1 MLSGTPLRDRQLNC
15 DAQPVARRTGIIR
28 GHAKILGETD
38 IAQLEPNMSELNE
51 VLLETLG
58 EIEFDPKALKEKYLS
73 ERDKRIR
80 DDGNDQYVEVTGD
93 YSDYIDDPYVERV
106 EREAKFDDVEIAIIG
121 GGFGGLM
128 MGGRLREAGF
138 SDIRMI
144 EQGGD
149 FGGTWYWN
157 RYPGAMCDVESYCYL
172 PMLEELNYVPKHKYS
187 FAPEILEYSKSIAR
201 HYGLYENALLQTSVT
216 SMTWDDNDEMW
227 IIETDR
233 GDRMRARYVAMA
245 NGPLSRPKL
254 PGIPGINSFKGH
266 TFHTSRWDYNY
277 TGGDSTGDLNKLA
290 NKKVGII
297 GTGATAVQCIP
308 HLGESAEQLYVFQ
321 RTPSSVDVR
330 NNRETDPEWA
340 ASLEPGWQTRR
351 TENFNILVSGGDQ
364 EEDLVADGWTDIFRN
379 LTGTAAKTASRKLGR
394 RLSGSEKAMLIEMA
408 DYKKMNTVRARAESI
423 VEDPAVAEKLKPWYR
438 QFCKRPC
445 FHDEYLPTFNRPNVE
460 LVDTEGRGVERVTET
475 GVVINGKEYALD
487 CLIFATGFEV
497 GTTYT
502 RRAGYDIIGKDGQ
515 KLSEKWENGLRTL
528 HGLQTNGFPNC
539 FFLGF
544 TQSAIT
550 VNVPQSLN
558 EQAQHVTYILD
569 QLRQRGAKTVEA
581 TMEGENGWVA
591 EMESKAN
598 MGERFRVE
606 CTPGYYNNEGKT
618 GNPNGFFA
626 FAYGAGPLR
635 FFEILDQWR
644 SSGELDGCN
653 LS

>member
-1 MLSGTPLRDRQLNC
+1 MNDLSEAVR
-15 DAQPVARRTGIIR
+15 
-28 GHAKILGETD
+28 ET
-38 IAQLEPNMSELNE
+38 I
-51 VLLETLG
+51 G
-58 EIEFDPKALKEKYLS
+58 EIDFDPIALKNKYLH
-73 ERDKRIR
+73 ERDKRLR

-93 YSDYIDDPYVERV
+93 YSNYVDDPYAERI
-106 EREAKFDDVEIAIIG
+106 ERDAKFDAIEIVIIG

-128 MGGRLREAGF
+128 MGGRLREAGHK
-138 SDIRMI
+138 DIRVI

-172 PMLEELNYVPKHKYS
+172 PMLEELSYVPKHKYS
-187 FAPEILEYSKSIAR
+187 FAPEIMEYSRSIAR
-201 HYGLYENALLQTSVT
+201 HYNLYENALLQTTVT
-216 SMTWDDNDEMW
+216 AMTWDERDEMW
-227 IIETDR
+227 IIETNR
-233 GDRMRARYVAMA
+233 GDRMKARYVAMA

-254 PGIPGINSFKGH
+254 PGIPGIDDFKGH
-266 TFHTSRWDYNY
+266 TFHTSRWDYDY
-277 TGGDSTGDLNKLA
+277 TGGSSDGNLSKLA
-290 NKKVGII
+290 DKKVGII

-330 NNRETDPEWA
+330 NNRPTDPEWTK
-340 ASLEPGWQTRR
+340 SLEPGWQKRR
-351 TENFNILVSGGDQ
+351 TENFNSLVSGGDQ

-379 LTGTAAKTASRKLGR
+379 LTGIAAKTASRKLGR
-394 RLSGSEKAMLIEMA
+394 RLTASEKAELMEIA
-408 DYKKMNTVRARAESI
+408 DYQKMNTVRARAES
-423 VEDPAVAEKLKPWYR
+423 VVKDPEVAEKLKPWYR

-445 FHDEYLPTFNRPNVE
+445 FHDEYLPTFNRHNVE
-460 LVDTEGRGVERVTET
+460 LVDSQGQGVERVTET
-475 GVVINGKEYALD
+475 GVIVNGKEYEVD

-502 RRAGYDIIGKDGQ
+502 RRAGYDIVGKGGQ
-515 KLSEKWENGLRTL
+515 VLSKKWQDGLRTL

-558 EQAQHVTYILD
+558 EQARHVTYILD
-569 QLRQRGAKTVEA
+569 QIKARGGKTVEA
-581 TMEGENGWVA
+581 TVDGENGWVA
-591 EMESKAN
+591 EMHSKAK
-598 MGERFRVE
+598 MGEQFRVE

-635 FFEILDQWR
+635 FFDILEQWR
-644 SSGELDGCN
+644 ERGDLDGCEIN
-653 LS
+653 